1 MGEQLKG
8 YAPGIQPLILSD
20 TTARLIP
27 AGSDIVFQLHY
38 TTNGTEAD
46 DQSKLGLV
54 FAKTPP
60 AQRQI
65 TLMAPN
71 PRLAIPPQ
79 DPNYE
84 VTSEVELQETVTLT
98 SLVPHMHFRGK
109 DFMYKVVFPS
119 GESKIL
125 LSVPHYDFNWQL
137 EYNLAEPLVLPKG
150 TRLEC
155 TAHYDNSANNP
166 YNPDPNKLVKWGE
179 QTWDEMMIGYFTVNI
194 GPNASA
200 SGLVRL
206 LPGETK
212 SSFTSQPSAAAPGPG
227 PAPKSGTAGSGA
239 VQ

>member
-1 MGEQLKG
+1 
-8 YAPGIQPLILSD
+8 
-20 TTARLIP
+20 
-27 AGSDIVFQLHY
+27 
-38 TTNGTEAD
+38 
-46 DQSKLGLV
+46 
-54 FAKTPP
+54 
-60 AQRQI
+60 
-65 TLMAPN
+65 
-71 PRLAIPPQ
+71 
-79 DPNYE
+79 
-84 VTSEVELQETVTLT
+84 
-98 SLVPHMHFRGK
+98 MHFRGK

-194 GPNASA
+194 APNATA
-200 SGLVRL
+200 AGLVRP

-212 SSFTSQPSAAAPGPG
+212 SSLTPHPSAAEPGPG